1 MKRKLTIF
9 RPLLILSTSKQNFI
23 LKNCFQAEVFLL
35 NFYSERI
42 LIEERER
49 KTEREVGRIVGRR
62 EREQNL
68 LTREFVCELKSKRE

>member
-1 MKRKLTIF
+1 MNL
-9 RPLLILSTSKQNFI
+9 
-23 LKNCFQAEVFLL
+23 
-35 NFYSERI
+35 YSERI

-49 KTEREVGRIVGRR
+49 EREREVGRIVGRR

>member
-23 LKNCFQAEVFLL
+23 LKNCFQAEVFIL
-35 NFYSERI
+35 NLYSERI

-49 KTEREVGRIVGRR
+49 ERERGGKNCR
-62 EREQNL
+62 EKGERA
-68 LTREFVCELKSKRE
+68 EFINKRVCLRVEE